1 MSGREAASGGSSIA
15 GGVTKETPAPPI
27 HSANAPISE
36 TAAPDTESEQVF
48 PPAPLAI
55 WRIQPLP
62 DFLNDPSL
70 TGDTESERLPEYCS
84 GWVQFVGSLWGWSD
98 RATFALRFF
107 SSRGGIAIYFCAR
120 PHDAADEARLRG
132 EVDVLLR
139 THKLLTSP
147 DLARVFEADF
157 RLNTAL
163 ASPAVVRV
171 RQRQI
176 NSLWRSSPAFQNN
189 VQNKQRLAFLSATTA
204 AKPSVIY
211 PWRGPGGPF
220 LVPME
225 SLLSQPVPCSIT
237 VILEPTQLRRHE
249 WDYLALMAQHAQSM
263 GEQNHQEIGAGAAS
277 RTVDPS
283 AKLAGELYM
292 SSLRRLS
299 SSPFLATVYCAA
311 ADDRQDVAVGLAGAM
326 QSLVHEAP
334 EEADAAEGKPLPCGA
349 DLVILPPPSFQVEN
363 PEMQVK
369 PRAPIPPSQPELRP
383 AGLTIPVRSP
393 IEAGNSPVG
402 TATAPGLAQSLRSLF
417 AGSTTPHNS
426 PPVRGPSTPAPSEQL
441 SYVPKV
447 NSTAPHATAQHEHC
461 ARITAEGA
469 VAEAAWLQFEH
480 LRNPQISEQL
490 DLDRLA
496 DLCDAK
502 GAATVFRLPVSVRG
516 GVPGIAVRQLPP
528 DFHPGERIFTPPPRS
543 VRIGDFQAGG
553 HAYIPIDDLC
563 KHALVVGFTGSGKSV
578 TTRQLIHQAWIDHD
592 VPFLVLESAKQEYRG
607 FITSEEFVEKG
618 RKYPAKRVRSYTLG
632 NETCAPFRINPFEL
646 LPGVRVEAHLGKL
659 QACLEGAIPPIGPSS
674 SVIQEALLRVYENEG
689 WSLTDVYPLEGSC
702 RRSFPV
708 LKDFVNAVE
717 CVLAERDYQGEVK
730 SNLTAALVGRFRP
743 LLLGGKGRMF
753 DAQRSA
759 PSPEALF
766 ECPVILE
773 MNDLIVEDKALMVM
787 FVLMMLR
794 EYRENH
800 KCKSGEL
807 VHLTV
812 VEEAHNVLEQVS
824 SEGSGEGATKADTRH
839 KAVESFCAMLT
850 EIRSLGEG
858 LIIADQSPEKLARD
872 ALRNTNLQLAH
883 QLRDG
888 KDRESVAN
896 AMIMEEEQRD
906 FLGKLRPGQ
915 AAMFRTGL
923 EKATFV
929 QVQLYTPGQKDE
941 AARPASGTPEE
952 TAWCD
957 RFRGR
962 GFNALIPDS
971 QVRAY
976 MDDVDPA
983 MSARRRLALPFL
995 ACDSCASQCRYRDLV
1010 FGHARTGQAREA
1022 GRQWFALTDV
1032 SIREQLSMTVA
1043 DLWQEGA
1050 DLAKAALREL
1060 EDKDRM
1066 LAGLSG
1072 HLDAGWC
1079 YYAHMYG
1086 HQLLAN
1092 GWCDADE
1099 GLDTAC
1105 RSLFEAAWM
1114 TATQAQRPALS
1125 TLDAGRQ

>member
-1 MSGREAASGGSSIA
+1 M
-15 GGVTKETPAPPI
+15 KENQFDQQLPEVP
-27 HSANAPISE
+27 
-36 TAAPDTESEQVF
+36 F
-48 PPAPLAI
+48 AI

-70 TGDTESERLPEYCS
+70 TGSAESERLPEYCG

-107 SSRGGIAIYFCAR
+107 SSKGGIGIYFCAR
-120 PHDAADEARLRG
+120 PHDPADSDRLRG
-132 EVDVLLR
+132 EIDVLLR
-139 THKLLTSP
+139 THKLLTAP
-147 DLARVFEADF
+147 DQSRVSETDF
-157 RLNTAL
+157 RQNTAL
-163 ASPAVVRV
+163 VSPAVVRI
-171 RQRQI
+171 RQHQTT
-176 NSLWRSSPAFQNN
+176 SLWRVSHAFQNN
-189 VQNKQRLAFLSATTA
+189 VHTKQKLAFLSPETA
-204 AKPSVIY
+204 SQPPVIY

-237 VILEPTQLRRHE
+237 VILEPTQLRQHE

-263 GEQNHQEIGAGAAS
+263 GEQNNQEIGAGASS
-277 RTVDPS
+277 RTVNPS

-311 ADDRQDVAVGLAGAM
+311 DGNRQDVAVGLAGAM
-326 QSLVHEAP
+326 QSLVHESP
-334 EEADAAEGKPLPCGA
+334 EESDPAEEKPLPCGA
-349 DLVILPPPSFQVEN
+349 DLVLLHPSSDHGAEVDARAELSAQITSGEN
-363 PEMQVK
+363 GPRPTGAPAPALQPRLSNGTSVAPE
-369 PRAPIPPSQPELRP
+369 
-383 AGLTIPVRSP
+383 
-393 IEAGNSPVG
+393 
-402 TATAPGLAQSLRSLF
+402 TAPGLASSLRSLF
-417 AGSTTPHNS
+417 AGSAPQ
-426 PPVRGPSTPAPSEQL
+426 PPAPLIRSSPVQSPANREQ
-441 SYVPKV
+441 VPIGSQGKATPLLA
-447 NSTAPHATAQHEHC
+447 SAPEERS
-461 ARITAEGA
+461 ARVTLEGA
-469 VAEAAWLQFEH
+469 VADAAWLQFEQ
-480 LRNPQISEQL
+480 LRNPEIPKQL
-490 DLDRLA
+490 NLDRLP

-543 VRIGDFQAGG
+543 IRIGDFQAGG

-578 TTRQLIHQAWIDHD
+578 TTRQLIHQTWIDHD
-592 VPFLVLESAKQEYRG
+592 IPFLVLESAKQEYRG
-607 FITSEEFVEKG
+607 FITSEEFVAKG
-618 RKYPAKRVRSYTLG
+618 RKRPDKRVRSYTLG

-674 SVIQEALLRVYENEG
+674 SVIQEALLKVYFDEG
-689 WSLTDVYPLEGSC
+689 WSLTDIYPLEGTSK
-702 RRSFPV
+702 RRFPV
-708 LKDFVNAVE
+708 LKDFVIAVE
-717 CVLAERDYQGEVK
+717 SVLAERDYQGEVK

-759 PSPEALF
+759 PSPQDLF
-766 ECPVILE
+766 ECPVVLE

-787 FVLMMLR
+787 FILTMLR

-800 KCKSGEL
+800 KCKAGEL

-812 VEEAHNVLEQVS
+812 VEEAHNVLEQVG
-824 SEGSGEGATKADTRH
+824 SEGGGEGATKADTRH

-858 LIIADQSPEKLARD
+858 LVIADQSPEKLARD
-872 ALRNTNLQLAH
+872 ALRNTNLQIAH

-896 AMIMEEEQRD
+896 AMIMEDEQRD

-929 QVQLYTPGQKDE
+929 QVQLYTPSAKDE
-941 AARPASGTPEE
+941 AGRPAAGTPEE
-952 TAWCD
+952 SAWCQ

-962 GFNALIPDS
+962 GFNALITDS
-971 QVRAY
+971 RVRTY
-976 MDDVDPA
+976 MDEVDPA
-983 MSARRRLALPFL
+983 MSDRRKLALPYL
-995 ACDSCASQCRYRDLV
+995 ACDHCTSQCRYRDEV
-1010 FGHARTGQAREA
+1010 FGHARTDSAREA
-1022 GRQWFALTDV
+1022 GRQWFALTDL
-1032 SIREQLSMTVA
+1032 SIREQLGLSSDA
-1043 DLWQEGA
+1043 HWREGA
-1050 DLAKAALREL
+1050 ELAKAALAEL
-1060 EDKDRM
+1060 EGKGQRVAV
-1066 LAGLSG
+1066 LADN
-1072 HLDAGWC
+1072 LDAGWC
-1079 YYAHMYG
+1079 YFAHMYG
-1086 HQLLAN
+1086 HQLQAHK
-1092 GWCDADE
+1092 WSDADE
-1099 GLDTAC
+1099 GLDARC
-1105 RSLFEAAWM
+1105 RDSFEAAWKKV
-1114 TATQAQRPALS
+1114 AHSGQPVRGSVDSAQR
-1125 TLDAGRQ
+1125 